1 MASSWATT
9 GPMTSLLA
17 SWLSWAVE
25 RFLYA
30 EADLL
35 ARWQLHEWLGLSRGR
50 LRAARCPCR
59 LVSRMGMSAVSSM

>member
-17 SWLSWAVE
+17 SWLSWALE

-35 ARWQLHEWLGLSRGR
+35 ARWQLHDWLDCP
-50 LRAARCPCR
+50 AADCESPD
-59 LVSRMGMSAVSSM
+59 VAAG